1 MLLMVLRGGGPGL
14 RRLSC
19 RVRWE
24 TLLEAWIAAQVMT
37 LYKVRRRLFVVF
49 RFLF

>member
-1 MLLMVLRGGGPGL
+1 MLLLVLRGGGPGL

-24 TLLEAWIAAQVMT
+24 TLLKAWVAAEDTT
-37 LYKVRRRLFVVF
+37 LYKVGRGLFVVF
-49 RFLF
+49 RFLY